1 MFPSKMTPAEV
12 VQVAPRVP
20 EKSLP
25 SKGLPSLATS
35 KPGGFPKDGR
45 LWLIAAL
52 VIAVLVFCYARGFV
66 GGLPVSKL
74 FPKESNTPCWF
85 VGTWHSASMTLS
97 FDGRDRSRGISETV
111 MPGKRNNQL
120 LLNVQCVGNML
131 LFSVTDNQP
140 VAGFPYGTP
149 RQYVLLL
156 DETTGDRASL
166 YRLQSGT
173 TYSLYRQVS
182 RGNEC
187 ATFPVVPA
195 NEHRLIAVL
204 RKQ

>member
-1 MFPSKMTPAEV
+1 MTPAEV

-20 EKSLP
+20 EKS
-25 SKGLPSLATS
+25 SSTMGLPPKSTS
-35 KPGGFPKDGR
+35 KLGSFPKDGR
-45 LWLIAAL
+45 LWLFAAL
-52 VIAVLVFCYARGFV
+52 AIAVLVFCYARGYI
-66 GGLPVSKL
+66 GAMPLSK
-74 FPKESNTPCWF
+74 FSSDAAKTPCWF
-85 VGTWHSASMTLS
+85 AGTWHSASITLS
-97 FDGRDRSRGISETV
+97 FDGRDRSRGISEIVT
-111 MPGKRNNQL
+111 PGKRNNQL
-120 LLNVQCVGNML
+120 LLNIQCVGNML
-131 LFSVTDNQP
+131 LFNVTDNQP
-140 VAGFPYGTP
+140 VAGFGFGIP

-166 YRLQSGT
+166 YRLQAGT

-187 ATFPVVPA
+187 AAFPVVPA